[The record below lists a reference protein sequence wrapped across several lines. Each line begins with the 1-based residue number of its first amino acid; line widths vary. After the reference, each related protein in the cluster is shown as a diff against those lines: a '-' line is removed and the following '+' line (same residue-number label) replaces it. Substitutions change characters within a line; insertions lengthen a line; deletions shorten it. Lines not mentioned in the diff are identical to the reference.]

1 MLKSNLIS
9 KTILLYS
16 GNKTDV
22 ASFALKL
29 TSFITIAGLLLTA
42 PASSSAQDTGV
53 TDSELP
59 LCEDIG
65 LDPRQGYPYVHS
77 GLCIEEPLPYR
88 ISFNGTQCKVFSQSS
103 CLTGDLQV
111 RCVRSIDCG
120 GDSGFGAPSCEVTRD
135 SFS

>member
-65 LDPRQGYPYVHS
+65 LDPRQGGV
-77 GLCIEEPLPYR
+77 
-88 ISFNGTQCKVFSQSS
+88 FNSKTQHPTFK
-103 CLTGDLQV
+103 
-111 RCVRSIDCG
+111 
-120 GDSGFGAPSCEVTRD
+120 
-135 SFS
+135 